1 MTAGL
6 AASKQRTL
14 PHGKRVCGDLDGG
27 EVSLFDQKHTHMGR
41 FSTSV
46 I

>member
-27 EVSLFDQKHTHMGR
+27 EVSLFDQKHTHHGE
-41 FSTSV
+41 V
-46 I
+46 